1 MKTLQSVL
9 IAGTTIDNL
18 LSAYA
23 ATAIDYVNGHEVETK
38 KYPPDQYP
46 GHYLRADA
54 RKAVYDAAHKAKDA
68 AQALDDANAE
78 LIAAL
83 REMRRLL

>member
-1 MKTLQSVL
+1 MKTLQSVHL
-9 IAGTTIDNL
+9 AATTIDNL
-18 LSAYA
+18 LSAYGT
-23 ATAIDYVNGHEVETK
+23 TAIDYVNDHTVDPE
-38 KYPPDQYP
+38 KYPPDRYP
-46 GHYLRADA
+46 GQYKRADA
-54 RKAVYDAAHKAKDA
+54 RKAVYEAAHKAQDA